1 MGQASEPYPVP
12 SNSVCSKP
20 SSVCPSFAAAPP
32 PRGPPSRPFPPPTCL
47 SQSVARDEMGAWA
60 SRKPPVPSPAP
71 LPTPLFLHPP
81 SSHRASRVPSFWS
94 RFLHESNWS
103 PPCRA
108 RSPQASPAGG
118 GRRRPHTDCLARL
131 FRPALRP
138 VPSGP
143 QLGLWSPPPSAVFR
157 ERHGSLAAL
166 LRDAALS
173 RAASVPPSP
182 FLLGARLPVTQPP
195 TPAPFSLRPR
205 APRLA
210 AARGRPAPASGSP
223 APHACRARRRNGAC
237 FVSGSPV
244 LSTVPVTRCV

>member
-1 MGQASEPYPVP
+1 MQLHLHPAGRHPVL
-12 SNSVCSKP
+12 
-20 SSVCPSFAAAPP
+20 
-32 PRGPPSRPFPPPTCL
+32 SRRPLAFL
-47 SQSVARDEMGAWA
+47 SQSPVTRWELGRHG
-60 SRKPPVPSPAP
+60 SLPCPRPPLCRLHCSCIRPPPIVPG
-71 LPTPLFLHPP
+71 
-81 SSHRASRVPSFWS
+81 RVPSFWS
-94 RFLHESNWS
+94 RFVHESNWS

-108 RSPQASPAGG
+108 RSPRASPPSG

-173 RAASVPPSP
+173 RAPSVPPSP

-210 AARGRPAPASGSP
+210 AAPGRPAPASGSP

-244 LSTVPVTRCV
+244 LSTVPVTQCV